1 MSHAFFRSTF
11 RFLLLLLVLLLAN
24 SSCKLEST
32 AEIRANYENILID
45 DINILG
51 RGQVISDPA
60 HSLLSPREREQRSSP
75 LFAPARE
82 RNPQPLKRLVLQVNM
97 SARTCD
103 WYCKR
108 KKDEYSSVIFCNDS
122 QEIVSLQI
130 MACDLLKLLYKQYN
144 QKRRGEFYRKA
155 AEVSCMTLDI
165 IQGPCNEKKKMCQ
178 ESNLHKHGKSPGKK
192 CPQEVCVLKIYI
204 SSLQSCWNKF
214 ETETIR

>member
-45 DINILG
+45 DINIL
-51 RGQVISDPA
+51 
-60 HSLLSPREREQRSSP
+60 
-75 LFAPARE
+75 
-82 RNPQPLKRLVLQVNM
+82 VNM